1 MVTNRNMQKA
11 ILQTLSLEK
20 NELLEQVEVWTNG
33 DTFNI
38 SINKV
43 KNTTIV
49 NGALVYLITYKAI
62 TKYKKINKATNRIY
76 IPASGET
83 YYIEDVGVDNLWTTL
98 DLKRIEI

>member
-11 ILQTLSLEK
+11 IVQTLSLEK
-20 NELLEQVEVWTNG
+20 NELLEAVEVWNNG
-33 DTFNI
+33 DTFDI

-49 NGALVYLITYKAI
+49 NGALVYLITYKAL

-76 IPASGET
+76 IPATDEI
-83 YYIEDVGVDNLWTTL
+83 YYIEDVGIDNLWTCL
-98 DLKRIEI
+98 DLKRIEV